1 MTLRSLFQ
9 FASCAALALI
19 GALPAAAQVCD
30 LDSPASPA
38 TLVDTGYNQAAAK
51 DGNGGW
57 YTTADPVTGKFPF
70 LEAGTYS
77 VGQSFR
83 VKGLVG
89 NYQGT
94 SGTNYRDL
102 DFIRFKVTAPCYVTV
117 NYSVGRDLGGFT
129 VPFVSGETSDLSV
142 YTGNVETQAT
152 AKRVYRSEERRV
164 GKECRSRWSPYH

>member
-1 MTLRSLFQ
+1 MRIHRLVRL
-9 FASCAALALI
+9 SCAALALI

-102 DFIRFKVTAPCYVTV
+102 DFIRFKANATGYVAV
-117 NYSVGRDLGGFT
+117 SLSMGRDVGGFT
-129 VPFVSGETSDLSV
+129 MPFGPGEQSELSI
-142 YTGNVETQAT
+142 YTGNVQSQTLAKLLSST
-152 AKRVYRSEERRV
+152 ADID
-164 GKECRSRWSPYH
+164 G